1 MVPGGVDLFVAWADG
16 PADRTLLVIH
26 GGPDWDHSYL
36 REPLDALAGTHRLLL
51 PDIRGCGR
59 SVRGLPAAEYNPDA
73 VVGDLLAVLD
83 AFDVAQAD
91 VLGFSYG
98 GLLAQRFAVTAP
110 DRLRSL
116 IVASSSVLPVA
127 ADVFAGWRERDE
139 RRAAELAVWCNSSL
153 SGSEL
158 TRAAAVAGA
167 RANVWRPE
175 ALPGYLRR
183 LDEVQFS
190 GEWMRSRRAG
200 TLRSPRIN
208 NPARRLSALDVP
220 MLLLHGRQDMIF
232 PAELATQAAVLIP
245 AARTVVLDDAGHMAH
260 IDLPR
265 QWLAAIA
272 DFIS

>member
-1 MVPGGVDLFVAWADG
+1 
-16 PADRTLLVIH
+16 
-26 GGPDWDHSYL
+26 
-36 REPLDALAGTHRLLL
+36 
-51 PDIRGCGR
+51 
-59 SVRGLPAAEYNPDA
+59 
-73 VVGDLLAVLD
+73 
-83 AFDVAQAD
+83 
-91 VLGFSYG
+91 
-98 GLLAQRFAVTAP
+98 
-110 DRLRSL
+110 
-116 IVASSSVLPVA
+116 
-127 ADVFAGWRERDE
+127 
-139 RRAAELAVWCNSSL
+139 
-153 SGSEL
+153 
-158 TRAAAVAGA
+158 
-167 RANVWRPE
+167 VWRPE